1 MVFTEIAKAVGRGDN
16 AAANSE
22 LSREG
27 VILRRSITQSF
38 NYLIRIQLRI
48 EFQLK
53 GRGGKRWHWER
64 YWEDRQ
70 QLQLHLSKMTIS
82 RFHVSR
88 IFAILAGTAAL
99 ASSAVAA
106 TLTISTNASS
116 NGNGLGGGSYTIS
129 GSGLDTSAYA
139 PISLVGAAGTFESF
153 CLEYTEYFSPG
164 STYNYTV
171 ANAAVA
177 GAGGAV
183 GGQDPVSL
191 GTAWLYSQF
200 ANGSLSG
207 FDYGSGR
214 KTSNNFLQ
222 LAFWFFEDE
231 TSSKTRL
238 RAFPAMARAMDS
250 ETGMPF
256 LMPR

>member
-1 MVFTEIAKAVGRGDN
+1 M
-16 AAANSE
+16 S
-22 LSREG
+22 
-27 VILRRSITQSF
+27 
-38 NYLIRIQLRI
+38 
-48 EFQLK
+48 
-53 GRGGKRWHWER
+53 
-64 YWEDRQ
+64 
-70 QLQLHLSKMTIS
+70 QLHI
-82 RFHVSR
+82 SR
-88 IFAILAGTAAL
+88 IFAILVGTAAL
-99 ASSAVAA
+99 ASSGVAA

-164 STYNYTV
+164 STYNYTIG
-171 ANAAVA
+171 NAAVA

-183 GGQDPVSL
+183 GGQDPVSV

-200 ANGSLSG
+200 ANGTLGG
-207 FDYGSGR
+207 FDYGAGR

-231 TSSKTRL
+231 TPSISGYGPSYGFGDGN
-238 RAFPAMARAMDS
+238 AFLDAAVTHFGS
-250 ETGMPF
+250 EAAAKAAANGAYGVQVLNLTDKSGRNKQSQLYVSVPDAGST
-256 LMPR
+256 LALLGLGIAGLAGLQRIRRRRS